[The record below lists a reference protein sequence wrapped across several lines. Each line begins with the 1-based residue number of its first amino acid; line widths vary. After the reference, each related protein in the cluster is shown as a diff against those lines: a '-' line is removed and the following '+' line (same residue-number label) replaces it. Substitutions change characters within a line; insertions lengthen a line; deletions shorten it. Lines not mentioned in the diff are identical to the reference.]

1 MTNNTPLVRIRQ
13 LRHGWPGL
21 PLFDGLDIH
30 IPPGITLIT
39 GDEGCGK
46 STLLRLIAGHE
57 PPVAGHIER
66 SGTVFLNDILSPAHD
81 NTPVQALLAGV
92 PEDLVQGFGLVEHRA
107 KPLYMLSAGSRRK
120 VGLCQTLA
128 SGARV
133 LLLDQPVAALDPPS
147 IRFLAAC
154 VDTVVR
160 EPDRAVVLADH
171 EAPPGMPPD
180 HTVVLPDR

>member
-1 MTNNTPLVRIRQ
+1 MTHAPALIRIRQ

-21 PLFDGLDIH
+21 PLFDVLDID

-46 STLLRLIAGHE
+46 STLLRLIAGRE
-57 PPVAGHIER
+57 QPAAGDVEC
-66 SGTVFLNDILSPAHD
+66 GGAAFLSDILNPVHD

-92 PEDLVQGFGLVEHRA
+92 PEDLVDGFGLVEHRA

-128 SGARV
+128 SQATV
-133 LLLDQPVAALDPPS
+133 LLFDQPVAALDPPS
-147 IRFLAAC
+147 IRFLVAC
-154 VDTVVR
+154 LDDIVR
-160 EPDRAVVLADH
+160 QPDRAVVLADY
-171 EAPPGMPPD
+171 EAPPGIDPH
-180 HTVVLPDR
+180 HTIVLPDR